1 MHLAPRLALLV
12 ALVAAS
18 GCAPEAPSASLEPS
32 TSPSV
37 APASALEL
45 LDCDGE
51 PSEMGGIG
59 PFGVVTLGNSPAEAL
74 ASWLEDPAFV
84 VPINDW
90 EPFAVAGDRAVFVYR
105 NADRIKVVA
114 VFSADQTV
122 PGESVFT
129 LVELRACAEAEF
141 GPDAAFATGDRVW
154 ANDAGL
160 ILRDMPGA
168 AHCGWQ
174 QARLL
179 YVGEGVEMRLYIGDP
194 LGIMPIDS
202 LQERYDGDAA
212 LPADATASGYR
223 NGDLELWFVPDGRA
237 VFVVGSD
244 RVELWPRSDPPIGC
258 M

>member
-1 MHLAPRLALLV
+1 MHPAARLALLV
-12 ALVAAS
+12 ALVAVG
-18 GCAPEAPSASLEPS
+18 GCGPEAPSASEAAS
-32 TSPSV
+32 ASPSV
-37 APASALEL
+37 APPSALDL

-59 PFGVVTLGNSPAEAL
+59 PFGVVSLGDSPAAAL
-74 ASWLEDPAFV
+74 ASWLEAPAFV

-90 EPFAVAGDRAVFVYR
+90 EPFAVAGDRTVFVYR

-114 VFSADQTV
+114 FFSTDRTV
-122 PGESVFT
+122 PGEGIFT
-129 LVELRACAEAEF
+129 LDELRACAATEF
-141 GPDAAFATGDRVW
+141 GPRAVFANGDRVW

-179 YVGEGVEMRLYIGDP
+179 HIGERDEMRQYIGDP
-194 LGIMPIDS
+194 LGIMPAGLLLES
-202 LQERYDGDAA
+202 YDGDAT
-212 LPADATASGYR
+212 LPAKATASGYR

-237 VFVVGSD
+237 VFVVGPD

-258 M
+258 R